1 MTTPLRRIG
10 RRSSSP
16 VGARARLPVSDDLEA
31 DRAVLRALQ
40 RSGVCGTDG
49 LTCLLAAGEL
59 LATVRAARAPRPV
72 EFHVT
77 SGAATVHLEIDVT
90 GFDGLNDAAIR
101 SDAFPA
107 TRWGTVREHGRAAL
121 WAEVDR
127 STGALRSG
135 DPAGF
140 SDTMGDAV
148 DAVAALLDV
157 TTQLARARS
166 FADITAVVQ
175 GPLCTHL
182 GADAASLAI
191 RDVSRSF
198 TGSDPEH
205 HTPGAGVRSRADV
218 NDALVTVP
226 VTVAGRPIGTL
237 AVGWRG
243 TRPVERLRP
252 LLVIVARH
260 SADAAIRVLSPP
272 PGVTAMRPAGPRA
285 PGPPGDKTDAA
296 DRPEER
302 PATSVG
308 RLRVDVVS
316 RRVYVPGRSEPVRL
330 TGREFELL
338 LFLGEHVGT
347 VQTRLQTLREV
358 WGIDFR
364 ADTSVVDVTV
374 SRLRRKLGAQ
384 TIVTIRDQGYML
396 LA

>member
-1 MTTPLRRIG
+1 
-10 RRSSSP
+10 
-16 VGARARLPVSDDLEA
+16 
-31 DRAVLRALQ
+31 
-40 RSGVCGTDG
+40 
-49 LTCLLAAGEL
+49 
-59 LATVRAARAPRPV
+59 
-72 EFHVT
+72 
-77 SGAATVHLEIDVT
+77 
-90 GFDGLNDAAIR
+90 
-101 SDAFPA
+101 
-107 TRWGTVREHGRAAL
+107 
-121 WAEVDR
+121 
-127 STGALRSG
+127 
-135 DPAGF
+135 
-140 SDTMGDAV
+140 MGDAV

-260 SADAAIRVLSPP
+260 SADAAIRGLSPP

-285 PGPPGDKTDAA
+285 PGTKTDAA

-316 RRVYVPGRSEPVRL
+316 RRVYVPGREPVRL